1 MRRALFS
8 VATLAAVLLAACT
21 GSATSAPTVAPS
33 VAAPSVAA
41 PSVAAPSTA
50 PASVAPPT
58 PSPSVA
64 ACAGIPTIASG
75 KLTVG
80 ADNPAYPPFFQ
91 PDPSTPADAKW
102 QLGDPLNGQGFEA
115 AVAYA
120 VAQAMGYSQDEVVW
134 TSVAFN
140 SAIAP
145 GAKSFDIY
153 LTEVSYSA
161 DRTKAVDLSDGYFDL
176 NQSVVA
182 LKANPIS
189 QVTTVA
195 GLAAFRLGAP
205 VGTTSYTYITDNIKP
220 TKAPSVYNDQDGAVK
235 ALRAKQIDGIVV
247 DLPTAF
253 ELLSEF
259 SGGTIVGTLPTV
271 GAVEHYS
278 ILLSKGSALTACTN
292 QALASIKADGTLAA
306 LTQKWITDQGAP
318 ALQ

>member
-21 GSATSAPTVAPS
+21 GSATSAPT
-33 VAAPSVAA
+33 AAPTAA

-50 PASVAPPT
+50 PASVAAAT
-58 PSPSVA
+58 PSPSVS
-64 ACAGIPTIASG
+64 ACAGIPTISTG

-80 ADNPAYPPFFQ
+80 ADNPAYPPYFQ
-91 PDPSTPADAKW
+91 PDPSTPAGAKW

-120 VAQAMGYSQDEVVW
+120 VAQAMGYSQDQVAWVP
-134 TSVAFN
+134 VAFN

-176 NQSVVA
+176 NQAVVA

-195 GLAAFRLGAP
+195 GLQAFKLGAP

-220 TKAPSVYNDQDGAVK
+220 TKAPSVYNDLDGAVK
-235 ALRAKQIDGIVV
+235 ALNAKQIDGIVV
-247 DLPTAF
+247 DLPDAF
-253 ELLSEF
+253 YMRDAQLT
-259 SGGTIVGTLPTV
+259 GGTIVGSLPTV
-271 GAVEHYS
+271 GTVEHYS

-306 LTQKWITDQGAP
+306 LTKKWIYDQGAP

>member
-8 VATLAAVLLAACT
+8 LATLAAVLLAACT
-21 GSATSAPTVAPS
+21 GSATSAPTVAPT
-33 VAAPSVAA
+33 APPTTAPSA
-41 PSVAAPSTA
+41 AAPSTA
-50 PASVAPPT
+50 PVSAAPAT

-64 ACAGIPTIASG
+64 ACAGIPTISSG

-80 ADNPAYPPFFQ
+80 ADNPAYPPYFQ
-91 PDPSTPADAKW
+91 PDPSTPAGAKW

-120 VAQAMGYSQDEVVW
+120 VAKAMGYTQDQVTWVP
-134 TSVAFN
+134 VAFN

-176 NQSVVA
+176 NQAVVA

-195 GLAAFRLGAP
+195 GLAAFKLGAP

-220 TKAPSVYNDQDGAVK
+220 TKAPSVYNDLDGAVK
-235 ALRAKQIDGIVV
+235 ALNAKQIDGIVV
-247 DLPTAF
+247 DLPDAF
-253 ELLSEF
+253 YMRDDQIKDSV
-259 SGGTIVGTLPTV
+259 IVGSLPTV

-306 LTQKWITDQGAP
+306 ITQKWIYDQGAP